1 MPVELC
7 SSGSEGRP
15 VVHARAEIVL
25 AVRLPKGIRSISDLE
40 LHPFPHRNGE
50 QYNNGCLF
58 HGPDLQGI
66 EEVEG
71 CSAEGIAA
79 KVKAAPAP
87 ANWISQPL
95 RGSWLTDPLALD
107 SAFQLMILWS
117 FERYGA
123 GSLPCFAG
131 RYRQFQEAF
140 PKDGSQVVIRIT
152 RDSATSAMAVMEFLD
167 PHTGKLIA
175 RLEEYECIINESL
188 KIKFARNML
197 PEPGKLQLGAA

>member
-1 MPVELC
+1 
-7 SSGSEGRP
+7 
-15 VVHARAEIVL
+15 
-25 AVRLPKGIRSISDLE
+25 
-40 LHPFPHRNGE
+40 
-50 QYNNGCLF
+50 
-58 HGPDLQGI
+58 
-66 EEVEG
+66 
-71 CSAEGIAA
+71 
-79 KVKAAPAP
+79 
-87 ANWISQPL
+87 
-95 RGSWLTDPLALD
+95 
-107 SAFQLMILWS
+107 MILWS

-131 RYRQFQEAF
+131 RYRQFQEVF

-167 PHTGKLIA
+167 THTGKLIA